1 MPDELNLAADTAED
15 ASAAVD
21 ERPATGDDRPAA
33 RDERLDVRDALEVD
47 RRCPECGAKLTVQIL
62 PHGYESHCTPCER
75 RARFEK
81 AGAGS

>member
-1 MPDELNLAADTAED
+1 MPDELNQPG
-15 ASAAVD
+15 SAAQ
-21 ERPATGDDRPAA
+21 ATGAA